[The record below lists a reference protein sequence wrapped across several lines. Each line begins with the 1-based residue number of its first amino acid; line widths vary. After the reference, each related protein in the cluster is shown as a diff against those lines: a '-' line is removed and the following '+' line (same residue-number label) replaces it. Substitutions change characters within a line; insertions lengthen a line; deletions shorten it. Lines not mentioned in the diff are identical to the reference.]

1 MIAASYSRYST
12 DMQRRE
18 SIDDQERKSD
28 KLIAD
33 KLSLTISLR
42 YRDHAETGWNPKRSD
57 YQRMLHDA
65 RNGAFQVLGLDDL
78 SRLGR
83 DPDERGQVIRR
94 LEFLGIRII
103 SCDGYDSTL
112 PLQQRVIT
120 RSARGMIDS
129 MYSIDLAEKTR
140 RGLTGQ
146 VLKGFNAGGRSY
158 GYRSVPILSDSER
171 DEYGRPRVLAARRE
185 INPEPARII
194 LEIFEL
200 FVRGWSPRSIAQE
213 LNRRGVPSPRG
224 GTWAFSAI
232 YGDKVRS
239 GIGILNNPL
248 YVGQAIWNRSEWVRD
263 PDTGKR
269 KRKERPQSE
278 WIVREDGSLRIV
290 PQELWDAAQHRMTAS
305 TLHGGSRG
313 KARPKTLFGGLLRC
327 GSCGGAVIAVNAHSY
342 GCAARRDR
350 GDIVCQGVL
359 VSRSKTERLLVE
371 DLQADML
378 SPLRLSQLHSDV
390 RELLRARRTAVGG
403 VLAETRR
410 RLVQVEVEIA
420 NIVTAI
426 KAGAYSQVL
435 QSELAR
441 LEAER
446 ERLQAAMSQPV
457 SQDSPALEEIPRLVE
472 RYRHMVEELRDAL
485 ARRSERS
492 RAILAEALG
501 DVVLVKEPD
510 GAVYAEFEDPAHRL
524 LLAAGGG
531 VSASGSGGRI

>member
-1 MIAASYSRYST
+1 MRAATYARFSSE
-12 DMQRRE
+12 MQRESSIEDQVRNCQHRSERE
-18 SIDDQERKSD
+18 GWQIVLRFEDQ
-28 KLIAD
+28 A
-33 KLSLTISLR
+33 ISGTK
-42 YRDHAETGWNPKRSD
+42 RDRPGYQSMLDAAKRREFD
-57 YQRMLHDA
+57 
-65 RNGAFQVLGLDDL
+65 VLLVDDL
-78 SRLGR
+78 SRLSR
-83 DPDERGQVIRR
+83 DEIELKQTVRR
-94 LEFLGIRII
+94 FKFAGLRII
-103 SCDGYDSTL
+103 GVSDGFDTDAKGHKI
-112 PLQQRVIT
+112 QATV
-120 RSARGMIDS
+120 RGLINEIYLD
-129 MYSIDLAEKTR
+129 DLAEKTH
-140 RGLTGQ
+140 RGLTGKA
-146 VLKGFNAGGRSY
+146 LAGFNAGGRSF
-158 GYRSVPILSDSER
+158 GYRHIPICEGT
-171 DEYGRPRVLAARRE
+171 DEYGRPKIVAARRE
-185 INPEPARII
+185 IDPDQAVII
-194 LEIFEL
+194 REIFEL

-213 LNRRGVPSPRG
+213 LNHRGVPAPRG

-239 GIGILNNPL
+239 GVGILSNPL
-248 YVGQAIWNRSEWVRD
+248 YIGRVIWNRSEWVRD

-278 WIVREDGSLRIV
+278 WIVREDESLRIV
-290 PQELWDAAQHRMTAS
+290 PQELWDVAQRRVLAS

-327 GSCGGAVIAVNAHSY
+327 GRCGGSVVAVNAHSY

-350 GDIVCQGVL
+350 GSVVCQGVL

-390 RELLRARRTAVGG
+390 RELLRARRTAVDG
-403 VLAETRR
+403 VQAETRR
-410 RLVQVEVEIA
+410 RIAQVETEIA
-420 NIVTAI
+420 NLVSAI

-446 ERLQAAMSQPV
+446 ERLQTGMAQPV
-457 SQDSPALEEIPRLVE
+457 AQDGLVLNEIPRLVE
-472 RYRHMVEELRDAL
+472 RHRRMVEELRDAL

-501 DVVLVKEPD
+501 DVVLVKEPN
-510 GAVYAEFEDPAHRL
+510 GAVYAEFEDPTHRL

>member
-18 SIDDQERKSD
+18 SIEDQERKSD
-28 KLIAD
+28 RLSTD
-33 KLSLTISLR
+33 KVNLAISLR

-57 YQRMLHDA
+57 YQRMLNDA
-65 RNGAFQVLGLDDL
+65 KNGEFQVLVLDDL

-140 RGLTGQ
+140 RGLAGQ
-146 VLKGFNAGGRSY
+146 ALKGFNAGGRSY
-158 GYRSVPILSDSER
+158 GYRSVPILSDTER
-171 DEYGRPRVLAARRE
+171 DEYGRAKIVAARRE
-185 INPEPARII
+185 IDPDQAAII
-194 LEIFEL
+194 REIFEL
-200 FVRGWSPRSIAQE
+200 FARGWSPRSIAQE
-213 LNRRGVPSPRG
+213 LNRRGVPSPRS

-239 GIGILNNPL
+239 GVGILNNPL
-248 YVGQAIWNRSEWVRD
+248 YIGRVIWNRSEWVRD
-263 PDTGKR
+263 PDSGKR

-278 WIVREDGSLRIV
+278 WIVREDESLRIV
-290 PQELWDAAQHRMTAS
+290 PMELWDAAQRRIMAS
-305 TLHGGSRG
+305 TMHGGSRG

-327 GSCGGAVIAVNAHSY
+327 GSCGGSVVAVNAHSY
-342 GCAARRDR
+342 GCAAHRDR
-350 GDIVCQGVL
+350 GGVVCQGVL

-390 RELLRARRTAVGG
+390 RELLRTRRVAVDG

-410 RLVQVEVEIA
+410 RMAQVETEIA
-420 NIVTAI
+420 NIVAAI

-446 ERLQAAMSQPV
+446 ERLQTAMSQPAT
-457 SQDSPALEEIPRLVE
+457 QDGLVPNEIPRLVE
-472 RYRHMVEELRDAL
+472 RHRRMVEDLRDAL

-501 DVVLVKEPD
+501 DVVLVKEPN
-510 GAVYAEFEDPAHRL
+510 GAVYAEFEDPTHRL